1 MAGFRAWRRLLA
13 GKDVA
18 SLSHNARLRRIFGI
32 VLFGGCACVLAQ
44 SAAPAQNVNTAF
56 APLEQW
62 KNAVL
67 LGDPAGLKMLYS
79 TSPPAQVAAP
89 GDQNTADAEVN
100 FWISLKAR
108 QMNIDVVQTSS
119 PQPALEV
126 IAFQAEVRSGEPPKR
141 QTLYVT
147 EAQVWLKQG
156 EQWHLLNVKRTGA
169 AHLKQPIN
177 KDKNIYPAD
186 VDARVEIKEAEEKAA
201 KDHKRVLIVFG
212 ANWCYDCH
220 VLDTAFQRP
229 DLAPVL
235 AASYEVVHVDIGE
248 GNKNQDLMKD
258 FQVPRQKGIPALAIL
273 ESTGKLVVSQK
284 DGEFENARALTPEAL
299 LEFLNKWK
307 AQAR

>member
-1 MAGFRAWRRLLA
+1 MAGLSPWRRLLA

-32 VLFGGCACVLAQ
+32 GIVLFASILTQ
-44 SAAPAQNVNTAF
+44 SAAPAQNVNPAF

-79 TSPPAQVAAP
+79 TSPPAEVAAP

-108 QMNIDVVQTSS
+108 QMNIHVVQTSS

-126 IAFQAEVRSGEPPKR
+126 IAFQAEVRSGEPP

-156 EQWHLLNVKRTGA
+156 DEWRLLSVKRTGA
-169 AHLKQPIN
+169 AHLQQPIN

-186 VDARVEIKEAEEKAA
+186 VDARTEIKEAEEKAA
-201 KDHKRVLIVFG
+201 KDHKRVLVVFG

-220 VLDTAFQRP
+220 VLDTAFERP

-258 FQVPRQKGIPALAIL
+258 FQVPRQKGIPALAVL

-284 DGEFENARALTPEAL
+284 NGEFENARAMTPEAL

-307 AQAR
+307 PQAR

>member
-1 MAGFRAWRRLLA
+1 MNR
-13 GKDVA
+13 
-18 SLSHNARLRRIFGI
+18 NARFRRTFGI
-32 VLFGGCACVLAQ
+32 VFFAGCACALAQ
-44 SAAPAQNVNTAF
+44 TGAPAQNTNTAF
-56 APLEQW
+56 APLAQW
-62 KNAVL
+62 EDAVL
-67 LGDPAGLKMLYS
+67 LGDAVRLKMLYS

-100 FWISLKAR
+100 FWIGLKAR

-119 PQPALEV
+119 PQPAVQV
-126 IAFQAEVRSGEPPKR
+126 IAFQAEVRSGQPPKE

-147 EAQVWLKQG
+147 EAQVWQKQG

-177 KDKNIYPAD
+177 KDKNIYPAG
-186 VDARVEIKEAEEKAA
+186 VDARAEIKEAEEKAA
-201 KDHKRVLIVFG
+201 KDQKRVLIVFG

-220 VLDTAFQRP
+220 VLDMAFQRP

-258 FQVPRQKGIPALAIL
+258 FQVPMQKGIPALAVL

-284 DGEFENARALTPEAL
+284 NGEFENARAMTPEAL

>member
-1 MAGFRAWRRLLA
+1 LNR
-13 GKDVA
+13 
-18 SLSHNARLRRIFGI
+18 NARLRRIFGI
-32 VLFGGCACVLAQ
+32 VFFAGCACALAQ
-44 SAAPAQNVNTAF
+44 TAAPAQNTNTAF

-62 KNAVL
+62 KNAVF
-67 LGDPAGLKMLYS
+67 LGDPVGLKMLYS

-100 FWISLKAR
+100 FWIGLKAR

-119 PQPALEV
+119 PQPGVQV
-126 IAFQAEVRSGEPPKR
+126 IAFQAEVRSGEPPKG

-147 EAQVWLKQG
+147 AAQVWQKQG
-156 EQWHLLNVKRTGA
+156 EQWHRLNVKRTGA
-169 AHLKQPIN
+169 AHLKQPIH

-186 VDARVEIKEAEEKAA
+186 VEARAETKEAEEKAA
-201 KDHKRVLIVFG
+201 KDHKRVFLVFG

-220 VLDTAFQRP
+220 VLDMAFQRP

-258 FQVPRQKGIPALAIL
+258 FQVPRPKRNPGAGGI
-273 ESTGKLVVSQK
+273 GKY
-284 DGEFENARALTPEAL
+284 
-299 LEFLNKWK
+299 W
-307 AQAR
+307 QARGQPEKR

>member
-1 MAGFRAWRRLLA
+1 MNR
-13 GKDVA
+13 
-18 SLSHNARLRRIFGI
+18 NARLRRTFGM
-32 VLFGGCACVLAQ
+32 VLFAGCACALAQ
-44 SAAPAQNVNTAF
+44 TAAPAQNANTAF

-67 LGDPAGLKMLYS
+67 RGDPVGLRMLYS
-79 TSPPAQVAAP
+79 TNPPAQVAAP

-100 FWISLKAR
+100 FWIGLKAR
-108 QMNIDVVQTSS
+108 NMDIDVVQTSS
-119 PQPALEV
+119 PQPAVEV
-126 IAFQAEVRSGEPPKR
+126 IAFQAEVRSGEPLKE

-147 EAQVWLKQG
+147 AAQVWQKQG
-156 EQWHLLNVKRTGA
+156 EPWHLLNVKRTGA

-177 KDKNIYPAD
+177 KDKNIYPTDA
-186 VDARVEIKEAEEKAA
+186 DARAEIKEAEEKAA
-201 KDHKRVLIVFG
+201 KEHKRVLIVFG

-220 VLDTAFQRP
+220 VLDMAFQRP

-258 FQVPRQKGIPALAIL
+258 FQVPMQKGIPALAVL

-284 DGEFENARALTPEAL
+284 NGEFEHARAMTPEAL
-299 LEFLNKWK
+299 LEFFNEWK
-307 AQAR
+307 PQAR

>member
-1 MAGFRAWRRLLA
+1 MNRNTRF
-13 GKDVA
+13 
-18 SLSHNARLRRIFGI
+18 RRIFG
-32 VLFGGCACVLAQ
+32 VVFFAGYACALAQ
-44 SAAPAQNVNTAF
+44 TAAPAQHPNTAF

-67 LGDPAGLKMLYS
+67 RPDPVGLKMLYS
-79 TSPPAQVAAP
+79 TSPPAEVAAP

-100 FWISLKAR
+100 FWIGLKAQ
-108 QMNIDVVQTSS
+108 QMNLDVVETST
-119 PQPALEV
+119 PQPAIEV
-126 IAFQAEVRSGEPPKR
+126 IAFQAEVRSGEPPKG

-147 EAQVWLKQG
+147 EAQVWQKQG
-156 EQWHLLNVKRTGA
+156 EQWHLLNVKRTAA

-177 KDKNIYPAD
+177 KDKNIYRAD
-186 VDARVEIKEAEEKAA
+186 VDAHAEIKEAEEKAA
-201 KDHKRVLIVFG
+201 KANKRLLIVFG

-220 VLDTAFQRP
+220 VLDMAFQRP

-258 FQVPRQKGIPALAIL
+258 YQVPMKKGIPALAVL
-273 ESTGKLVVSQK
+273 ETTGKLVISQK
-284 DGEFENARALTPEAL
+284 NGEFENARAMTPEAL

-307 AQAR
+307 PQAR